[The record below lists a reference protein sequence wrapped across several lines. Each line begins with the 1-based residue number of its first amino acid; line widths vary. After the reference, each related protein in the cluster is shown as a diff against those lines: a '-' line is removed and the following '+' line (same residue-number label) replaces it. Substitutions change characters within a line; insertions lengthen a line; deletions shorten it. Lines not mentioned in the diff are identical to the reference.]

1 MMCAFRIV
9 FIVLLATAV
18 FVQRCTAIKISTLNA
33 SFLLG
38 ETAQM
43 TVFSPVSGAHTYWA
57 FVNNTQ
63 WGSFCTIV
71 SPADSCQIQLPI
83 PRAGLAT
90 VQVASLDRMW
100 CQNQNCQFPVG
111 KRMPTVDKSNV
122 SNTLELSVR
131 VRKIGYDGLSSPNK
145 SICID
150 WEPWFTKNNL
160 GGKPWLTRPGAE
172 GVPILGLY
180 SSFNSD
186 VVRQHAIWF
195 ALAGVNCILVDWSN
209 NLWANR
215 SWEDRAID
223 IQELINATTFA
234 LTEYAAIREEGFI
247 STPKVVI
254 MTGLL
259 NGPKSNMAS
268 PRALEKQAAWIYRN
282 YILRFGVEH
291 FLVLENKPV
300 IVMLDTGTPTTPNVK
315 WNISDTFTVRWMGTQ
330 LQANP
335 SLGLTEGFWSWMDG
349 SYEPI
354 PAMVSDRSTLH
365 NVKGNARVEALTV
378 TPGFFT
384 THGGWL
390 DKSAGS
396 YNHGATFVKTMETAV
411 KLDPQILLICQWNE
425 FAGQP
430 GGPPGQ
436 YVDSY
441 NSSLTNDME
450 PISLSE
456 CAYVRPGDKGQLP
469 VCNTGWGYF
478 PLNLLKASLSVFRGV
493 VDRVS
498 VLRIMEPLEGA
509 IIDVPRKGKTTSF
522 NITWA
527 MIGSGMDGPFD
538 VYLNN
543 TVVKTNIMNVRST
556 TVNTM
561 KLEEKGLILKPGS
574 LNVTVVAS
582 RGWTRFTLSK
592 VMVDSMMPEPQST
605 ASAFR
610 IIQLNIM

>member
-1 MMCAFRIV
+1 
-9 FIVLLATAV
+9 
-18 FVQRCTAIKISTLNA
+18 
-33 SFLLG
+33 
-38 ETAQM
+38 
-43 TVFSPVSGAHTYWA
+43 
-57 FVNNTQ
+57 
-63 WGSFCTIV
+63 
-71 SPADSCQIQLPI
+71 
-83 PRAGLAT
+83 
-90 VQVASLDRMW
+90 
-100 CQNQNCQFPVG
+100 
-111 KRMPTVDKSNV
+111 MPTVDKSNV

-330 LQANP
+330 L
-335 SLGLTEGFWSWMDG
+335 
-349 SYEPI
+349 
-354 PAMVSDRSTLH
+354 
-365 NVKGNARVEALTV
+365 K
-378 TPGFFT
+378 
-384 THGGWL
+384 
-390 DKSAGS
+390 
-396 YNHGATFVKTMETAV
+396 
-411 KLDPQILLICQWNE
+411 
-425 FAGQP
+425 
-430 GGPPGQ
+430 
-436 YVDSY
+436 
-441 NSSLTNDME
+441 
-450 PISLSE
+450 
-456 CAYVRPGDKGQLP
+456 
-469 VCNTGWGYF
+469 
-478 PLNLLKASLSVFRGV
+478 
-493 VDRVS
+493 
-498 VLRIMEPLEGA
+498 
-509 IIDVPRKGKTTSF
+509 
-522 NITWA
+522 
-527 MIGSGMDGPFD
+527 
-538 VYLNN
+538 
-543 TVVKTNIMNVRST
+543 
-556 TVNTM
+556 
-561 KLEEKGLILKPGS
+561 LILRW
-574 LNVTVVAS
+574 V
-582 RGWTRFTLSK
+582 
-592 VMVDSMMPEPQST
+592 
-605 ASAFR
+605 
-610 IIQLNIM
+610 